1 MSIRP
6 AAFAAALAA
15 LAAIAA
21 PALSADAPAVAPA
34 ATASAARLSP
44 TDQREVLARLAEVLA
59 GRFADADTGRR
70 YAARLREQAARGD
83 YAKLTD
89 PVAFG
94 DAVTAGLQAVAPDGH
109 LRLAPKAALAA
120 SRSTPADLPAS
131 ARASGPPGLEEARMI
146 GDVAY
151 LRFNEFPQ
159 DTRTGE
165 AARAFL
171 LAHAAARAVIF
182 DLRPHRGGGQATMDA
197 ILPLFYGQPAT
208 LLRMDTRADAEA
220 EAPLEVGP
228 TLVRQPGPDGVIR
241 RDHIIQPDPAET
253 RLRDTPLYALTS
265 RRTASA
271 AEHLVLGLKRTRRA
285 VLVGETTA
293 GAGRFGGFV
302 DLPHGFRAFV
312 PIGRTYDPDTGL
324 GWEGRGVAPDIA
336 VPADDALAAALAHLD
351 SRPAGAS
358 TAPANP

>member
-6 AAFAAALAA
+6 AALAAAAIAA
-15 LAAIAA
+15 LAA
-21 PALSADAPAVAPA
+21 PALSADAPIARS
-34 ATASAARLSP
+34 SAAQLSP
-44 TDQREVLARLAEVLA
+44 TDQREVLEQLAELLA

-70 YAARLREQAARGD
+70 YAARLREHAARGS
-83 YAKLTD
+83 YANVTD

-94 DAVTAGLQAVAPDGH
+94 EAVTAGLQAVAPDGH
-109 LRLAPKAALAA
+109 LRLAASAAPAA
-120 SRSTPADLPAS
+120 SRRTPADLPAS
-131 ARASGPPGLEEARMI
+131 ARASGPPGLEEARML

-208 LLRMDTRADAEA
+208 LLRMDTRAEAEA
-220 EAPLEVGP
+220 RAPLEVGP

-241 RDHIIQPDPAET
+241 RDHVIQPDPTET

-271 AEHLVLGLKRTRRA
+271 AEHLALGLKRTHRA

-351 SRPAGAS
+351 SRPAAAS
-358 TAPANP
+358 PAPANP